1 MVLAV
6 SGLPSVALT
15 VLRIVC
21 CRVAG
26 PAKCAQM
33 MKMGDTDGD
42 GLLSLEEFLQLGAI
56 HVARIALAAGRAGW
70 VPHLVSRASC
80 PLSREAQ
87 DGGLETP
94 QSDSTAASPQ
104 ARGTHA
110 TAADISVAMPH
121 SSRLSHLLAGP
132 GAS

>member
-1 MVLAV
+1 MRGTPGPPHDIVVLAV

-42 GLLSLEEFLQLGAI
+42 GLLSLEEFLQLGAN
-56 HVARIALAAGRAGW
+56 
-70 VPHLVSRASC
+70 RASC
-80 PLSREAQ
+80 RANQNLFLSRP
-87 DGGLETP
+87 LE
-94 QSDSTAASPQ
+94 
-104 ARGTHA
+104 
-110 TAADISVAMPH
+110 
-121 SSRLSHLLAGP
+121 P
-132 GAS
+132 GCPGFFPDL